1 MQTFLPYASADFRK
15 SAEVLD
21 NLRLNKQALEGWQ
34 IMLTLLK
41 LDPLGNHRDP
51 KGWYNHP
58 AVKLW
63 QGHEELLYYYVLCMV
78 AEWKD
83 RGFNSTI
90 GDKATATLTTAYES
104 GRLTNTAHNPPKWIV
119 DRDKFESIASSHR
132 QALLVKDYSWYSQF
146 NWPEDKGVVPKG
158 YNYIWK

>member
-1 MQTFLPYASADFRK
+1 MQTFLPYASTDFRK
-15 SAEVLD
+15 SAKVLD
-21 NLRLNKQALEGWQ
+21 NQRLNKQALEGWQ

-51 KGWYNHP
+51 RGWANHP

-63 QGHEELLYYYVLCMV
+63 RGHEELLYYYVLCMV

-83 RGFNSTI
+83 RGYNSTI
-90 GDKATATLTTAYES
+90 GDKATATLTA
-104 GRLTNTAHNPPKWIV
+104 AHKADKLSLASTPPKWITNKQ
-119 DRDKFESIASSHR
+119 KFEEIAASHR

-146 NWPEDKGVVPKG
+146 DWPEDNGVTPRG
-158 YNYIWK
+158 YAYVWE